1 MNITRRSCGLLIF
14 VQVVAVFFVKRTGI
28 FLKMNLRECADYVKN
43 IIAYLRYVCN
53 TDVDTANLEG
63 VGDAR
68 SLMC

>member
-1 MNITRRSCGLLIF
+1 
-14 VQVVAVFFVKRTGI
+14 
-28 FLKMNLRECADYVKN
+28 MNLRECAGYVKN

-63 VGDAR
+63 GGDAR

>member
-1 MNITRRSCGLLIF
+1 VNITSRSCGLLIF

-28 FLKMNLRECADYVKN
+28 FLKMNLRECAGYVKN

>member
-1 MNITRRSCGLLIF
+1 
-14 VQVVAVFFVKRTGI
+14 
-28 FLKMNLRECADYVKN
+28 MNLRECADYVKN

-63 VGDAR
+63 GGDAR